1 MSGNSDMLDLWLDGR
16 LAGSLMRGPSDDV
29 EFSYSSDYFGSR
41 GATPLSVSMPLVQQ
55 HYGPV
60 EVMPWLS
67 NLLPDAVEVRDR
79 WAAKFGETRNDPF
92 SLLRHMGQD
101 APGSVQVVP
110 HGTEPSQLGNL
121 SQITDAR
128 IAERIQEII
137 EDPDHWVDGSD
148 EDQSRF
154 SLGGNQGKFAL
165 ARIDGQWFEPNGRT
179 ASTHIVKPG
188 MATVTGHTNAEV
200 QAVEFVTMRASR
212 YLGLATALVKIEEFN
227 GLAAFVTQRYDRIT
241 QPDGTVTRLHQEDF
255 SQALSFLPTRKY
267 EQNGGPTMADMV
279 AVVDDHSSPQ
289 WRAKDR
295 AALAGFFMYNLLIAG
310 VDAHAKNHSLI
321 LSGNLVRLAPAYDL
335 ISAHGMWNADR
346 VRFKSSAAVR
356 YGKQRPYRRITGRNL
371 ARTADT
377 LLLNRGEFHDRLVDM
392 QQKLPT
398 ALAQAIS
405 ELPTEMV
412 TDRVKRMAEREK
424 EFGAE
429 VVSRM
434 TLADIADTPIFDPP
448 SHRRRSR
455 RNSVWVPG
463 QLKNGAWE
471 LGSYRNRGQ
480 SRASATS
487 AQRTS

>member
-1 MSGNSDMLDLWLDGR
+1 MSRHPDVLDLWLDGKH
-16 LAGSLMRGPSDDV
+16 AGSLMRGTTDEV
-29 EFSYSSDYFGSR
+29 EFSYEDAYFSTH

-55 HYGPV
+55 HHGPR

-92 SLLRHMGQD
+92 TLLRHMGQD

-110 HGTEPSQLGNL
+110 QGAEPSQLGSK

-137 EDPDHWVDGSD
+137 EDPDHWVDDSD

-165 ARIDGQWFEPNGRT
+165 AQVDGQWFEPNGRM

-188 MATVTGHTNAEV
+188 MVTVQGHTNAEV

-212 YLGLATALVKIEEFN
+212 QLGLTTASVEIEDFN
-227 GLAAFVTQRYDRIT
+227 GLPAFVTQRYDRLT
-241 QPDGTVTRLHQEDF
+241 SPEGAVTRLHQEDF
-255 SQALSFLPTRKY
+255 CQALSFLPSRKY
-267 EQNGGPTMADMV
+267 EEHGGPTMADML
-279 AVVDDHSSPQ
+279 AVVDGHSSPR
-289 WRAKDR
+289 WRDNDR
-295 AALAGFFMYNLLIAG
+295 IALARLLSFNLLAAG

-356 YGKQRPYRRITGRNL
+356 YGKERPYRQITGRNL

-377 LLLNRGEFHDRLVDM
+377 LHMDRREFHDQLVEMQRRLPSALDAAVD
-392 QQKLPT
+392 
-398 ALAQAIS
+398 
-405 ELPTEMV
+405 ELPVEML
-412 TDRVKRMAEREK
+412 TDRVKRMAERET
-424 EFGAE
+424 EFGME
-429 VVSRM
+429 ISSRM
-434 TLADIADTPIFDPP
+434 TSADIADTPVFNPP
-448 SHRRRSR
+448 SNRTSDRHNR
-455 RNSVWVPG
+455 VWVPG
-463 QLKNGAWE
+463 QLKNGLWE
-471 LGSYRNRGQ
+471 TGSYRNRGQ
-480 SRASATS
+480 SR
-487 AQRTS
+487 